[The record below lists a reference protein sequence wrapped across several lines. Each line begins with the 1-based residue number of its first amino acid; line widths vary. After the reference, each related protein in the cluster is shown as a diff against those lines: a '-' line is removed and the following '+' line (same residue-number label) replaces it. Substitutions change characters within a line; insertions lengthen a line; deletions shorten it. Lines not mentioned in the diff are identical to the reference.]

1 MQLNAQVG
9 EYVILLVGGVEEADS
24 VVLLVDGK
32 AGLQAGDREVLDWL
46 RTNHP
51 RKKVHLAVNKCD
63 NVSKA
68 DLM

>member
-1 MQLNAQVG
+1 MLATCT
-9 EYVILLVGGVEEADS
+9 GVEEADS

-32 AGLQAGDREVLDWL
+32 AGLQPGDREVLDWL

-51 RKKVHLAVNKCD
+51 RKRVTLAVNKCD

-68 DLM
+68 DLMVRQGSW

>member
-1 MQLNAQVG
+1 M
-9 EYVILLVGGVEEADS
+9 EEADS

-32 AGLQAGDREVLDWL
+32 AGLQPGDREVLDWL
-46 RTNHP
+46 RQNHP

-68 DLM
+68 DLMVGRGMCV